1 MKETGGRVSALDFTR
16 GCAVLGILLMNAVAI
31 GIGMPAYYNV
41 SMGLD
46 AMPLDTAIGVWG
58 EIFVDQK
65 FMGIFSLLFGA
76 SVLLFFERA
85 AGKGLKAMRLSLWRN
100 GLLFAMGAA
109 HAALWDGDV
118 LLLYA
123 LCAPLLLVSRNLPA
137 SVLGGA
143 GGLLYASSALLLW
156 WAQTHVPGEALA
168 GYWTAT
174 EGLREASLSDDAGG
188 VIVLDAFLRALGAM
202 LVGMALYKRGWLTA
216 SELNPSRRRVAV
228 AGVALGVLGG
238 SASVWWA
245 WSAGYADSV
254 AFAHNIPNTLGA
266 LPMAIGYAL
275 LFAAW
280 DARAPEGWTSRVRAL
295 GRMALTNYIGQT
307 VLCLLVL
314 ASLPAERVTRTT
326 VLAFVFVVWAV
337 QLQGSRAWLR
347 RFRFG
352 PLEWLWRSA
361 TYRHLEPLR
370 RRTFSA

>member
-100 GLLFAMGAA
+100 GLLFVMGAA

-123 LCAPLLLVSRNLPA
+123 LCAPLLLMSRNLPA
-137 SVLGGA
+137 SILGGA

-202 LVGMALYKRGWLTA
+202 LVGMASQEGVVDRERA
-216 SELNPSRRRVAV
+216 STCR
-228 AGVALGVLGG
+228 GVASRWRASRSACRGQRVSGG
-238 SASVWWA
+238 RGPPATPT
-245 WSAGYADSV
+245 SV
-254 AFAHNIPNTLGA
+254 AFAQHPQHA
-266 LPMAIGYAL
+266 R
-275 LFAAW
+275 
-280 DARAPEGWTSRVRAL
+280 RAPDGDRVRA
-295 GRMALTNYIGQT
+295 ALRRVGCARARGVDLASPRARADGAHQLHRTDGFR
-307 VLCLLVL
+307 LLVL

-326 VLAFVFVVWAV
+326 VLAFVLVVWAV

-361 TYRHLEPLR
+361 TYRRLEPLR

>member
-1 MKETGGRVSALDFTR
+1 M
-16 GCAVLGILLMNAVAI
+16 
-31 GIGMPAYYNV
+31 
-41 SMGLD
+41 
-46 AMPLDTAIGVWG
+46 
-58 EIFVDQK
+58 
-65 FMGIFSLLFGA
+65 
-76 SVLLFFERA
+76 
-85 AGKGLKAMRLSLWRN
+85 
-100 GLLFAMGAA
+100 
-109 HAALWDGDV
+109 
-118 LLLYA
+118 
-123 LCAPLLLVSRNLPA
+123 
-137 SVLGGA
+137 
-143 GGLLYASSALLLW
+143 
-156 WAQTHVPGEALA
+156 
-168 GYWTAT
+168 
-174 EGLREASLSDDAGG
+174 
-188 VIVLDAFLRALGAM
+188 
-202 LVGMALYKRGWLTA
+202 
-216 SELNPSRRRVAV
+216 